1 MFFFLMKRRPPRST
15 RTDTLFPYTTLF
27 RSCDGG
33 LSVAQRAERER
44 AAGLQDVSLDA
55 MVVRVL
61 PAQQGRAGGTAE
73 GVGDEI
79 GLEGH
84 ALFLDQ
90 SLRLRH
96 ESVARHSLVVGE
108 DEYDVGALLAGLGR
122 RRRAGDRRPHTAS
135 EQIGRAHV

>member
-33 LSVAQRAERER
+33 LIVAQRAELER
-44 AAGLQDVSLDA
+44 AAGRQDVSLDA

-79 GLEGH
+79 VIEGH
-84 ALFLDQ
+84 ALVLDQ

-96 ESVARHSLVVGE
+96 ESVARHILVVGE
-108 DEYDVGALLAGLGR
+108 DEYDVGAPFRSDER
-122 RRRAGDRRPHTAS
+122 RVGKGCVRT
-135 EQIGRAHV
+135 